1 MVAKDLCN
9 QKNTGLSLIDF
20 INKYKPVFIIATG
33 INKNV
38 KNVYR
43 YLGYKSL
50 KLEHFYLPAST
61 NTNVFK
67 VKNEYNIINY
77 SDIES
82 FETKIVQLNK
92 ENDILNENQTF
103 VSKEKLIYKKFC
115 KDIDYLIH
123 RYIRHP
129 NFNYHSLNLFC
140 NKELIASLVVRIVE
154 ENRCKIIRIVDII
167 YFDILKDKTFYSD
180 AI

>member
-1 MVAKDLCN
+1 MGRNLNFSSGVAKDLCN

-20 INKYKPVFIIATG
+20 IENKYKPVFIIATG

-50 KLEHFYLPAST
+50 KLEHFYLPARL
-61 NTNVFK
+61 TNVFK

-92 ENDILNENQTF
+92 NILNENQTF
-103 VSKEKLIYKKFC
+103 VSKEKLIYKKFL
-115 KDIDYLIH
+115 KILI
-123 RYIRHP
+123 I
-129 NFNYHSLNLFC
+129 
-140 NKELIASLVVRIVE
+140 
-154 ENRCKIIRIVDII
+154 
-167 YFDILKDKTFYSD
+167 
-180 AI
+180 